1 MERFTGVTDIVPGIL
16 ERGLPQSVECQKPW
30 KHRTG
35 RFILTEGWEGF
46 QEEVS
51 LVLRFKP

>member
-51 LVLRFKP
+51 LVL